1 MKEWFHVNPLSYLL
15 NKESREQFLTRQI
28 KAYPSYQDANKILS
42 EKDKVLL
49 IRMGNLGYL
58 MDRPF
63 YSDTFF
69 ESHTLT
75 KIIDKGV
82 YAADIINRFKERGI
96 THALINFDFV
106 FGKAS
111 TLTIG
116 ERAIFKNFLI
126 RHGKQLSAKNGFLL
140 YRFMLDSKTGNQNKN
155 SGFNFEGH

>member
-1 MKEWFHVNPLSYLL
+1 M
-15 NKESREQFLTRQI
+15 
-28 KAYPSYQDANKILS
+28 LS

-49 IRMGNLGYL
+49 VYMRNLGYL

-69 ESHTLT
+69 EAHTLT

-82 YAADIINRFKERGI
+82 YAADIINRFKARGI
-96 THALINFDFV
+96 THVLFNFDYV
-106 FGKAS
+106 FGKDS

-116 ERAIFKNFLI
+116 ERAIFKNFLNQ
-126 RHGKQLSAKNGFLL
+126 HGEQLSAKNGFLL
-140 YRFMLDSKTGNQNKN
+140 YRFMLDSKAGNQNKN